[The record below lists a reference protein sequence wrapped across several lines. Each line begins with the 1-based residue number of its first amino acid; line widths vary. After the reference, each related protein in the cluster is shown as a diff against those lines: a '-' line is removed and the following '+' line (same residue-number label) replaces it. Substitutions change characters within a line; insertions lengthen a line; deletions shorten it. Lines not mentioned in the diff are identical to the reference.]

1 MFTMIKYQILMSSR
15 SGSDSTNT
23 TYTIFKMASSGTTSS
38 DSETFTDALLSFI
51 TQGSG
56 LKTAALTTLV
66 IKREILLSFPT
77 LSTSLNNYLIFL
89 FIPPPLFIS
98 TSPKL

>member
-1 MFTMIKYQILMSSR
+1 MIKYQILMSSR

-51 TQGSG
+51 T
-56 LKTAALTTLV
+56 
-66 IKREILLSFPT
+66 
-77 LSTSLNNYLIFL
+77 
-89 FIPPPLFIS
+89 
-98 TSPKL
+98 

>member
-1 MFTMIKYQILMSSR
+1 MIKYQILMSSR

-66 IKREILLSFPT
+66 TKRNSFAFPIQSYSLKDLLILFFNFFSFPFC
-77 LSTSLNNYLIFL
+77 IQ
-89 FIPPPLFIS
+89 
-98 TSPKL
+98 KG